1 MLADYRAKG
10 GRIRQKEASDP
21 FGSAGPAAAA
31 SGGSQNRAP
40 DVPVKALGK
49 ADSEEE
55 KTGKQNDVNWTTK
68 VQFMDKKTLVPL
80 TSLKS

>member
-10 GRIRQKEASDP
+10 GRIRGKEASDP
-21 FGSAGPAAAA
+21 FGSAGPAA
-31 SGGSQNRAP
+31 SGGSSQNRAP

-55 KTGKQNDVNWTTK
+55 KTGKQNDVNWSSK
-68 VQFMDKKTLVPL
+68 VQFMDKTL
-80 TSLKS
+80 